1 MNTEVKQFLDEAAS
15 QGRIRAM
22 LDAVVV
28 GLGKGLKRS
37 APERR
42 ALWEHIAEEA
52 TRCRDGI
59 PSGIKSRA
67 PKAAKPNGTPTIL
80 SRTTPAGIPGQE
92 S

>member
-22 LDAVVV
+22 LDAIVV

-42 ALWEHIAEEA
+42 NIWNEIAIEA
-52 TRCRDGI
+52 ERCRDGI
-59 PSGIKSRA
+59 PLGTKARA
-67 PKAAKPNGTPTIL
+67 PKKAPNGTPTIL
-80 SRTTPAGIPGQE
+80 SRTTPPAIADQE
-92 S
+92 SA